1 MNGYIRCWCVCT
13 ERCHWWIRP
22 ESTNQLLRVNGGTCS
37 YTWQR
42 LAPLQA
48 ERGTTC
54 STAACGWCQ
63 ATWRSASCHQPE
75 DSFKPAGGSRW
86 EETVVPGVSSIVV
99 DLQITSDLPLRDV
112 MGRYGKHPPWEV
124 KVYRSGLVVDASC
137 DHGWHWYEQQ
147 QQETDNRLHSVCD
160 GCQVWSVKMLENVN
174 PYLPP
179 TSSLARRLAYTRAH
193 TLHVHHT
200 RMLVLTYSKR
210 KKEWIRRGWEL
221 DILRKSMNT
230 ETQSAV
236 VSLYT

>member
-1 MNGYIRCWCVCT
+1 MDTYDADAFVRSAAIGGYGQNPPISSCGWMAAPVPTHDSAWHLCRLRE
-13 ERCHWWIRP
+13 ERP
-22 ESTNQLLRVNGGTCS
+22 G
-37 YTWQR
+37 
-42 LAPLQA
+42 
-48 ERGTTC
+48 
-54 STAACGWCQ
+54 STAACTWCQ